1 MSLNIN
7 VLFSLT
13 FLVLFAGIA
22 ILAAS
27 LRKSSR
33 HWWFLAVGLAA
44 LVVISVLLD
53 GTLKVI
59 LLDVAALLAVVMVWD
74 TGTPEAKRAARNYLW
89 LLMIALAAI
98 AAALLLGGE
107 QALAPAASLEKTI
120 AILLLVGFGL
130 KLALVPFYFWLPS
143 VAQSAPPL
151 TTALIV
157 ALVDM
162 GSFQELYNIRTAAPW
177 IFNDFLPFWL
187 GLALLSMFGGAILA
201 LAQKDIKRMLA
212 FSTIDD
218 LGYLVLGIVGSQ
230 TGITGA
236 LVGALSH
243 SVMKV
248 LLFGAVAVAESK
260 LGHSLTMKDRGLA
273 ARFPVAGA
281 AFIVGALGMIGV
293 PPTLGF
299 VGRWRLYLSG
309 MQQGGIVLVLAMAAA
324 TGLALIYY
332 VRAIHQVWL
341 GSPDQEGTS
350 KELFGKEPLA
360 AATVLVVLCVLVI
373 GLGFYPG
380 LWTGI
385 LP

>member
-27 LRKSSR
+27 LRKSTR
-33 HWWFLAVGLAA
+33 RWWVLAVGLAG
-44 LVVISVLLD
+44 LVVVSVLLE

-59 LLDVAALLAVVMVWD
+59 LLDVAALLAVAMVWD
-74 TGTPEAKRAARNYLW
+74 TGTPEARRAARNYLW
-89 LLMIALAAI
+89 LLVIALI
-98 AAALLLGGE
+98 SIGAALLLGGE
-107 QALAPAASLEKTI
+107 KALAPAAPLEKII
-120 AILLLVGFGL
+120 AILLLVGFAL

-143 VAQSAPPL
+143 VAQTAPPL

-162 GSFQELYNIRTAAPW
+162 GSFQELYNIRSAAPW
-177 IFNDFLPFWL
+177 IFTDFLPFWL

-218 LGYLVLGIVGSQ
+218 LGYLVLGIIGSQ
-230 TGITGA
+230 AGLTGA

-248 LLFGAVAVAESK
+248 MLFGAVAVAESK
-260 LGHSLTMKDRGLA
+260 IGHSLTMKDRGLA
-273 ARFPVAGA
+273 ALFPVSGA

-309 MQQGGIVLVLAMAAA
+309 LQQGGIVLVLAMAVA

-341 GSPDQEGTS
+341 GPPNQEIS
-350 KELFGKEPLA
+350 SKEPLA